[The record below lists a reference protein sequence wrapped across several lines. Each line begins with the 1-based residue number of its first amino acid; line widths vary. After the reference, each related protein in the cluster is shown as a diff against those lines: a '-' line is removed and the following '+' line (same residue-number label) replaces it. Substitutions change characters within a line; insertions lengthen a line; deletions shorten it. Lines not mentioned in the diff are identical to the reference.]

1 MPLPAGQSESAES
14 QRYQDSRV
22 ARARR
27 GARIFIVDGE
37 IFGMKWN
44 VLVPENLRGPRP
56 TARTIAI
63 TAGVVVGLGLLTMGL
78 WLWSG
83 AQQQR
88 GNTAYGATLVRVRQA
103 DSAEATPEAKMAAM
117 ADLERVLAEYPSHPM
132 AAQAAY
138 SLGNLRFGV
147 GQYDKARSAW
157 QIAIAKSGGGTIAT
171 LAGSGIGYAWEA
183 ERKLPEATRAFEAE
197 LARLSP
203 KDFYYEELLFDLA
216 RVQELAGKK
225 DAAVATYRRILKDVP
240 KSVRAEEVRGQL
252 ANLGA
257 AP

>member
-1 MPLPAGQSESAES
+1 
-14 QRYQDSRV
+14 V
-22 ARARR
+22 RADG
-27 GARIFIVDGE
+27 GARIFGVDGE
-37 IFGMKWN
+37 ILGMKWN
-44 VLVPENLRGPRP
+44 VLFPGNRGWPRP
-56 TARTIAI
+56 TGRTVAI
-63 TAGVVVGLGLLTMGL
+63 TAGVVVVLGVLTTGL
-78 WLWSG
+78 WLWSA

-103 DSAEATPEAKMAAM
+103 DSAEAAPEAKAAAM
-117 ADLERVLAEYPSHPM
+117 AELERVLAEYPSHPM

-157 QIAIAKSGGGTIAT
+157 QIAIAKSSGGTIAT
-171 LAGSGIGYAWEA
+171 LARAGIGYAWEA
-183 ERKLPEATRAFEAE
+183 ERKLPEATQAFEAE
-197 LARLSP
+197 LARLGP
-203 KDFYYEELLFDLA
+203 KNFYYEELLFDLA

-240 KSVRAEEVRGQL
+240 KTVRAEEVRSQL
-252 ANLGA
+252 ANLGV

>member
-1 MPLPAGQSESAES
+1 
-14 QRYQDSRV
+14 
-22 ARARR
+22 
-27 GARIFIVDGE
+27 
-37 IFGMKWN
+37 MKWN
-44 VLVPENLRGPRP
+44 VLVPGNLGWPRP
-56 TARTIAI
+56 TGRVIGI
-63 TAGVVVGLGLLTMGL
+63 TAGVVVALGLLTAGL
-78 WLWSG
+78 WFWSA
-83 AQQQR
+83 AQEQR

-103 DSAEATPEAKMAAM
+103 DSAEATPEAKTTAM

-157 QIAIAKSGGGTIAT
+157 QIAAAKSAGGTIAT
-171 LAGSGIGYAWEA
+171 LSRAGIGYAWEA
-183 ERKLPEATRAFEAE
+183 ERKLPEATQAFEAE
-197 LARLSP
+197 LARLGP

-240 KSVRAEEVRGQL
+240 KSVRAEEARGQL
-252 ANLGA
+252 ANLCA